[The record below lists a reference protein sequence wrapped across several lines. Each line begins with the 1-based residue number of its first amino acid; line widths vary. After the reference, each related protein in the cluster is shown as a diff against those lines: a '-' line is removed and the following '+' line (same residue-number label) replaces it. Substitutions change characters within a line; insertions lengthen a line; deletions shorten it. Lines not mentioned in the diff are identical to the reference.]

1 MTELRKI
8 NAIAQ
13 TKEPSSASCVR
24 ILHMLDSFG
33 DMSCAELA
41 DMATGLHYVTVLQY
55 TRELYRAGAAHIARF
70 EADDRGRHIVKIY
83 KIGRAKDAKRVRLT
97 SAQRQAR
104 RRERLAAVASPLLQ
118 LGAQP

>member
-13 TKEPSSASCVR
+13 AQL
-24 ILHMLDSFG
+24 ILHMLDG
-33 DMSCAELA
+33 DLSCAELA
-41 DMATGLHYVTVLQY
+41 EATGLHYVTVLQY
-55 TRELYRAGAAHIARF
+55 ARELYRAGAAHIARF

-104 RRERLAAVASPLLQ
+104 RREKLAAVASPLLQ